1 MSAKSSGS
9 IVSAVLAIIVFA
21 AFKFYGWHKT
31 NELRTE
37 NAQRRLEARQKVK
50 EDDKADIAFYE
61 EVMRVGSH
69 GDYNAMFNLF
79 TNPPPSVSS
88 TARGELKRY
97 EPVLKRLVNLYKEIE
112 DRSEADGLDLEEM
125 LTPEFL
131 TGKKGWR
138 ASKDR
143 INRSLTFMNEIERRI
158 VSLRAE
164 MQSMKSPEANKYFKS
179 PEANKYFNADKQWDA
194 AMVSLRSSIDG
205 MRKVAKSLLN
215 LLSMHESHQSA
226 WRWEDDDLLY
236 FDPDFCDLVNAE
248 KSKIAQLCEGVMES
262 QNSLSAHQQE
272 GMDKVNES
280 MQQLK
285 KQLR

>member
-9 IVSAVLAIIVFA
+9 IISTVFAIIVFA
-21 AFKFYGWHKT
+21 IFKFYGWHRT
-31 NELRTE
+31 NEIRTE
-37 NAQRRLEARQKVK
+37 NTQRRLEAKQRSN
-50 EDDKADIAFYE
+50 EERKADIAFYE
-61 EVMRVGSH
+61 EVMRIGSH
-69 GDYNAMFNLF
+69 DNYNAMFNLF

-97 EPVLKRLVNLYKEIE
+97 EPVFKRLLSFYKEIQ
-112 DRSEADGLDLEEM
+112 DRSEAEGLDLEEM

-131 TGKKGWR
+131 TGRKGWR
-138 ASKDR
+138 VSKDR
-143 INRSLTFMNEIERRI
+143 INRSLTFMDEIERRI
-158 VSLRAE
+158 VSLRAD
-164 MQSMKSPEANKYFKS
+164 MKAMKSPEVS
-179 PEANKYFNADKQWDA
+179 KYFNVDKQWDA

-226 WRWEDDDLLY
+226 WRWEDGDLLY

-262 QNSLSAHQQE
+262 QNSLSTHQQV
-272 GMDKVNES
+272 GMDKLNES

-285 KQLR
+285 KKLH

>member
-1 MSAKSSGS
+1 MSTKSSGS
-9 IVSAVLAIIVFA
+9 IISTVLAITAFA
-21 AFKFYGWHKT
+21 TFKFYDWHKKT
-31 NELRTE
+31 EFRAE

-143 INRSLTFMNEIERRI
+143 INRSLTFMDEIERRI

-164 MQSMKSPEANKYFKS
+164 MKSMKS

-194 AMVSLRSSIDG
+194 AMVSLRSSIGG
-205 MRKVAKSLLN
+205 MRKVAKSLLD

-226 WRWEDDDLLY
+226 WRWEDGDLLY

>member
-1 MSAKSSGS
+1 MSTKSSGS
-9 IVSAVLAIIVFA
+9 IISTVLAITAFA
-21 AFKFYGWHKT
+21 TFKFYDWHKKT
-31 NELRTE
+31 EFSAE

-143 INRSLTFMNEIERRI
+143 INRSLTFMDEIERRI
-158 VSLRAE
+158 VSLRAD
-164 MQSMKSPEANKYFKS
+164 MKSLKS

>member
-1 MSAKSSGS
+1 MSAKSSGGIIS
-9 IVSAVLAIIVFA
+9 TVLAITVFA
-21 AFKFYGWHKT
+21 FFKFYDWHKKT
-31 NELRTE
+31 EFRAE
-37 NAQRRLEARQKVK
+37 NAQRRLEARQKAK
-50 EDDKADIAFYE
+50 EEDKADIAFYE

-112 DRSEADGLDLEEM
+112 DRSETDGLDLEEM

-138 ASKDR
+138 ESKDR
-143 INRSLTFMNEIERRI
+143 INRSLTLMDEIERRI
-158 VSLRAE
+158 VSLRTE
-164 MQSMKSPEANKYFKS
+164 MKSMKTPES
-179 PEANKYFNADKQWDA
+179 NKYFNADKQWDA
-194 AMVSLRSSIDG
+194 AMVSLRSSVDG

-215 LLSMHESHQSA
+215 LLSIHESHQSA
-226 WRWEDDDLLY
+226 WRWEDGDLLY

-272 GMDKVNES
+272 GIDKMNES

-285 KQLR
+285 KRIR

>member
-31 NELRTE
+31 NESRTE
-37 NAQRRLEARQKVK
+37 NTHRRLEARQRAN
-50 EDDKADIAFYE
+50 EEDKADIAFYE

-69 GDYNAMFNLF
+69 GDYNAMLNLF

-97 EPVLKRLVNLYKEIE
+97 EPVFKRLVSLYKEIE
-112 DRSEADGLDLEEM
+112 DRSETEGLDLEEM

-131 TGKKGWR
+131 TGRKGWR
-138 ASKDR
+138 VSKDR
-143 INRSLTFMNEIERRI
+143 INRSLTFMDEIERRI
-158 VSLRAE
+158 VSLRAD
-164 MQSMKSPEANKYFKS
+164 MKSLKS

-226 WRWEDDDLLY
+226 WRWEDGDLLY

-248 KSKIAQLCEGVMES
+248 KSKIALLCEGVMES
-262 QNSLSAHQQE
+262 QNSLSTHQQE
-272 GMDKVNES
+272 GIDKVAES

>member
-9 IVSAVLAIIVFA
+9 IISTVFAIIVFA
-21 AFKFYGWHKT
+21 IFKFYGWHRT
-31 NELRTE
+31 NEIRTE
-37 NAQRRLEARQKVK
+37 NTQRRLEAKQRSN
-50 EDDKADIAFYE
+50 EERKADIAFYE
-61 EVMRVGSH
+61 EVMRIGSH
-69 GDYNAMFNLF
+69 DNYNAMFNLF

-97 EPVLKRLVNLYKEIE
+97 EPVFKRLLSFYKEIQ
-112 DRSEADGLDLEEM
+112 DRSEAEGLDLEEM

-131 TGKKGWR
+131 TGRKGWR
-138 ASKDR
+138 VSKDR
-143 INRSLTFMNEIERRI
+143 INRSLTFMDEIERRI
-158 VSLRAE
+158 VSLRAD
-164 MQSMKSPEANKYFKS
+164 MKAMKSPEVS
-179 PEANKYFNADKQWDA
+179 KYFNVDKQWDA

-226 WRWEDDDLLY
+226 WRWEDGDLLY

-262 QNSLSAHQQE
+262 QNSLSTHQQE
-272 GMDKVNES
+272 GMDKLNES

-285 KQLR
+285 KKLH

>member
-1 MSAKSSGS
+1 MSAKSSAS
-9 IVSAVLAIIVFA
+9 IISTVTAIAVFA
-21 AFKFYGWHKT
+21 SFKFYSWHKT
-31 NELRTE
+31 NEVRSE
-37 NAQRRLEARQKVK
+37 NAQKRLEARQKAH
-50 EDDKADIAFYE
+50 EDNKADIAFYE
-61 EVMRVGSH
+61 DLMRIGSH
-69 GDYNAMFNLF
+69 GDYNAMFILF

-88 TARGELKRY
+88 TVRDEIRRHMPLLSKSA
-97 EPVLKRLVNLYKEIE
+97 NFYKEME
-112 DRSEADGLDLEEM
+112 ERSEVDGLDLEVM

-131 TGKKGWR
+131 TGKQGWR

-143 INRSLTFMNEIERRI
+143 INRSLAFMDEMEKKI
-158 VSLRAE
+158 VALRAE
-164 MQSMKSPEANKYFKS
+164 MKSMKSL
-179 PEANKYFNADKQWDA
+179 EANKYFNVDKQWDA
-194 AMVSLRSSIDG
+194 AMVALRSSING

-285 KQLR
+285 KQLH